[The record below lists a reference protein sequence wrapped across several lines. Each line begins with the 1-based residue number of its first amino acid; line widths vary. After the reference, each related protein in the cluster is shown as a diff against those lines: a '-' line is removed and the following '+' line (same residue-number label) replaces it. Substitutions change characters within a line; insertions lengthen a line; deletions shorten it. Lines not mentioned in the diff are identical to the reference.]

1 MSKNI
6 TALMP
11 VKNGTSYIQTSLTQI
26 QLACKAT
33 DEIIVIDDFSDD
45 NTAQIVKN
53 ASKQDARIRLI
64 KNSIPGIVGALNLG
78 LSEAS
83 NDWIARFDVDDKY
96 EPNRIEEQR
105 ASISSNIIGVFS
117 DYDFFSED
125 VPYLGIIPSA
135 INSDAVAISLISSQ
149 RTPHPSI
156 LFNKASVLDVGG
168 YQQKDFPAEDLS
180 LWLRMSRVGK
190 LISIPKVL
198 LHYRISSGSV
208 TGTKRRAANSMK
220 RKLLENIG
228 INSRS
233 IQKVLDDF
241 ERIIENYGEENY
253 SNEREILLI
262 RDLLMIQKN
271 NNTEA
276 RIKKKIRN
284 HIFVYALKNAT
295 SNSKIKTILKL
306 QSEKKLRDTEKNLA

>member
-1 MSKNI
+1 MTKNI

-96 EPNRIEEQR
+96 ESNRIEEQR
-105 ASISSNIIGVFS
+105 ARISSNIIGVFS

-125 VPYLGIIPSA
+125 VPYLGIMPSA

-156 LFNKASVLDVGG
+156 LFNKASVLEVGG

-220 RKLLENIG
+220 RRLLENIG

-241 ERIIENYGEENY
+241 EQIIENYGEENY

-276 RIKKKIRN
+276 RIKNKIRS

-306 QSEKKLRDTEKNLA
+306 QREKRLRDTEKNLV

>member
-1 MSKNI
+1 
-6 TALMP
+6 
-11 VKNGTSYIQTSLTQI
+11 
-26 QLACKAT
+26 
-33 DEIIVIDDFSDD
+33 
-45 NTAQIVKN
+45 
-53 ASKQDARIRLI
+53 
-64 KNSIPGIVGALNLG
+64 
-78 LSEAS
+78 
-83 NDWIARFDVDDKY
+83 
-96 EPNRIEEQR
+96 
-105 ASISSNIIGVFS
+105 
-117 DYDFFSED
+117 
-125 VPYLGIIPSA
+125 
-135 INSDAVAISLISSQ
+135 VAISLISSQ

>member
-1 MSKNI
+1 MPKNI

-11 VKNGTSYIQTSLTQI
+11 VKNGNSYIQTSLTQI
-26 QLACKAT
+26 QLACKST
-33 DEIIVIDDFSDD
+33 DEIIIIDDFSDD

-78 LSEAS
+78 LKEAS

-105 ASISSNIIGVFS
+105 ASISSNVIGVFS

-135 INSDAVAISLISSQ
+135 INSDAVAISLVSSQ

-156 LFNKASVLDVGG
+156 LFNKLSVLDVGG

-180 LWLRMSRVGK
+180 LWLRMSRIGK
-190 LISIPKVL
+190 LVSIPKVL

-208 TGTKRRAANSMK
+208 TGTKRKAAFSMK

-233 IQKVLDDF
+233 IQKVIDDF
-241 ERIIENYGEENY
+241 ERIIENYGEETY

-271 NNTEA
+271 NIIEPI
-276 RIKKKIRN
+276 IKKQIRS
-284 HIFVYALKNAT
+284 HIFDYTLKNT
-295 SNSKIKTILKL
+295 TNISKIKTILKL
-306 QSEKKLRDTEKNLA
+306 QSEKKLRNIERNLK